1 MLRVAI
7 CDDEKILMEIKEIAG
22 RFSRLNCIDSKITT
36 YQSSENLQYDL
47 QDGIVYDLF
56 LLDIEMPGIHGMEL
70 AKEIR
75 ERIPYAKI
83 IFITSHPEYA
93 ITAYEYS
100 VFRYIQKTML
110 HEKLFLALEDY
121 YRLYALEMKEY
132 YMIEIKNYLEKILEK
147 IPYRSIFYI
156 LKEGK
161 YSVLYLE
168 GERTVSVRKP
178 LKQVFEALSQEYF
191 YFADRGCIINLANVV
206 GMDTG
211 KILFPGQQNVTINKA
226 NWIEFKESLLSFWG
240 KQI

>member
-7 CDDEKILMEIKEIAG
+7 CDDEKILVDIEEIAG
-22 RFSRLNCIDSKITT
+22 RFFRLNCIDNKITT

-47 QDGIVYDLF
+47 QDGVVYDLF
-56 LLDIEMPGIHGMEL
+56 LLDIEMPEIHGMEL
-70 AKEIR
+70 AKEIC
-75 ERIPYAKI
+75 ERMPSAKI

-121 YRLYALEMKEY
+121 YKLYALEKNEY
-132 YMIEIKNYLEKILEK
+132 YMIEIKNYLEK

-178 LKQVFEALSQEYF
+178 LKQVFEELGQEYF

-211 KILFPGQQNVTINKA
+211 KILFPEQQNVTINKT

>member
-7 CDDEKILMEIKEIAG
+7 CDDEKILMEIEEIAG
-22 RFSRLNCIDSKITT
+22 RFFRLNCIDNKITI

-56 LLDIEMPGIHGMEL
+56 LLDIEMPEIHGMEL
-70 AKEIR
+70 AKEIC
-75 ERIPYAKI
+75 ERMPSAKI
-83 IFITSHPEYA
+83 IFITSYLEYA

-121 YRLYALEMKEY
+121 YKLYALEKNEY
-132 YMIEIKNYLEKILEK
+132 YMIEIKNYLEKI
-147 IPYRSIFYI
+147 PYRSIFYV

-168 GERTVSVRKP
+168 GERTVSVRKT
-178 LKQVFEALSQEYF
+178 LKQVFEELGQEYF

-211 KILFPGQQNVTINKA
+211 KILFPEQQNVTINKT
-226 NWIEFKESLLSFWG
+226 NWIEFKESLLLFWG

>member
-7 CDDEKILMEIKEIAG
+7 CDDEKILMEIEEIAG
-22 RFSRLNCIDSKITT
+22 RFFRLNCIDNKITI

-70 AKEIR
+70 AKEIC
-75 ERIPYAKI
+75 ERIPSAKI

-121 YRLYALEMKEY
+121 YKLYALEKNEY
-132 YMIEIKNYLEKILEK
+132 YMIEIKNYLEK

-161 YSVLYLE
+161 YSVMYLE

-178 LKQVFEALSQEYF
+178 LKQVFEELGQEYF

-211 KILFPGQQNVTINKA
+211 KILFPEQQNVTINKT

>member
-7 CDDEKILMEIKEIAG
+7 CDDEKILVDIEEIAG
-22 RFSRLNCIDSKITT
+22 RFFRLNCIDNKITT

-47 QDGIVYDLF
+47 QDGVVYDLF
-56 LLDIEMPGIHGMEL
+56 LLDIEMPEIHGMEL
-70 AKEIR
+70 AKEIC
-75 ERIPYAKI
+75 ERIPSAKI
-83 IFITSHPEYA
+83 IFITSHLEYA

-121 YRLYALEMKEY
+121 YKLYALEKNEY
-132 YMIEIKNYLEKILEK
+132 YMIEIKNYLEK

-178 LKQVFEALSQEYF
+178 LKQVFEELGQEYF

-211 KILFPGQQNVTINKA
+211 KILFPEQQNVTINKT
-226 NWIEFKESLLSFWG
+226 NWIEFKENLLSFWG

>member
-7 CDDEKILMEIKEIAG
+7 CDDEKILMEIEEIAG
-22 RFSRLNCIDSKITT
+22 RFFRLNCIDNKITI

-56 LLDIEMPGIHGMEL
+56 LLDIEMPEIHGMEL
-70 AKEIR
+70 AKEIC
-75 ERIPYAKI
+75 ERIPSAKI
-83 IFITSHPEYA
+83 IFITSHLEYA

-121 YRLYALEMKEY
+121 YKLYALEKNEY
-132 YMIEIKNYLEKILEK
+132 YMIEIKNYLEK

-178 LKQVFEALSQEYF
+178 LKQVFEELGQEYF

-211 KILFPGQQNVTINKA
+211 KILFPEQQNVTINKT

>member
-7 CDDEKILMEIKEIAG
+7 CDDEKILIEIEEVVR
-22 RFSRLNCIDSKITT
+22 RFFRLNCIDSKITT
-36 YQSSENLQYDL
+36 YQSGENLQYDL
-47 QDGIVYDLF
+47 KDGITYDLF
-56 LLDIEMPGIHGMEL
+56 LLDIEMPGIDGMEL

-75 ERIPYAKI
+75 ERIPSAKI

-121 YRLYALEMKEY
+121 YKLYALERKEY
-132 YMIEIKNYLEKILEK
+132 YMIEIKNYLEK

-168 GERTVSVRKP
+168 GGRTVSVRKP
-178 LKQVFEALSQEYF
+178 LKQVFEELSQEYF

-206 GMDTG
+206 GMDTE
-211 KILFPGQQNVTINKA
+211 KILFPGQQNVTINKT
-226 NWIEFKESLLSFWG
+226 NWIEFKEKLLLFWG